1 LQHNIVWG
9 QKGNFVDVPTDCPQR
24 DERLGWTGDAQV
36 FVRTACFNRDVAA
49 FFSKWLLDLTADQHP
64 NGSVPFV
71 SPDVPMMPGM
81 SSAGA
86 TGWGDAAIICPW
98 TIYLSYGDKHILE
111 RQYESMAAWVNF
123 MREQAGERYLWASG
137 FHFGDWLDFRGNSP
151 LVPSPV
157 TNVELIATAFF
168 AYSAGLMQQIAT
180 VLGKD
185 EDAASYAQLGAN
197 IKKAFNAEFVAPN
210 GRVGPNSQSAY
221 VLALHFDLLPEKM
234 RPLAAAR
241 LADEV
246 RKANYHL
253 TTGFLG
259 TPYLCQVLSRFGYT
273 DLAYELLNQ
282 ESFPSWLYPVKK
294 GATTIW
300 ERWDGIKPDGSFQDV
315 SMNSFN
321 HYSYGAIGEWMYRV
335 VAGIEADPNA
345 GGYKHFFV
353 QPKPG
358 GGLTHA
364 KATLQSPYGEIASA
378 WQLSE
383 GDLRLQVTVPPNT
396 RATVRLPAKSLSQV
410 KEVVDGKGKAMK
422 AGNGVLSAK
431 AKGGVA
437 TIELGSGQY
446 EFVTTGINL
455 AQAHA
460 NVRHIAGRLDRGT
473 SLRDLLASAD
483 AKAILVKHLGEDV
496 VQGAQSPF
504 VINNSLDAMTRYA
517 PQVVTEERMRAIE
530 GELSSIQN

>member
-1 LQHNIVWG
+1 
-9 QKGNFVDVPTDCPQR
+9 
-24 DERLGWTGDAQV
+24 
-36 FVRTACFNRDVAA
+36 
-49 FFSKWLLDLTADQHP
+49 
-64 NGSVPFV
+64 
-71 SPDVPMMPGM
+71 
-81 SSAGA
+81 
-86 TGWGDAAIICPW
+86 
-98 TIYLSYGDKHILE
+98 
-111 RQYESMAAWVNF
+111 
-123 MREQAGERYLWASG
+123 
-137 FHFGDWLDFRGNSP
+137 
-151 LVPSPV
+151 
-157 TNVELIATAFF
+157 
-168 AYSAGLMQQIAT
+168 
-180 VLGKD
+180 
-185 EDAASYAQLGAN
+185 
-197 IKKAFNAEFVAPN
+197 
-210 GRVGPNSQSAY
+210 
-221 VLALHFDLLPEKM
+221 M

-446 EFVTTGINL
+446 AFVTTGTNL

-530 GELSSIQN
+530 GELVTLQS